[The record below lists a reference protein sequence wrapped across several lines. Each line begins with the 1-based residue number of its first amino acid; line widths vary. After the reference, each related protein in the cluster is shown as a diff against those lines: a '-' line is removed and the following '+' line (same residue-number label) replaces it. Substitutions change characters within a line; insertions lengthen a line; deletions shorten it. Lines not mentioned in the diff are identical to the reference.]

1 MEDIIRIIK
10 SLENSGVLIDE
21 VSKIVK
27 HEIKR
32 QEGRFLGILLVILG
46 VSTLG
51 NMLTGKTV
59 MRAGTGYNNMN
70 KNL

>member
-46 VSTLG
+46 ASTLG